1 MKKYKD
7 YNIISNKYNLFD
19 KEKKEVENEIQKLE
33 AAEKFC
39 KSRDYDII
47 KGSFIDSNKEKKY
60 QEDMKN
66 RIEILKHSK
75 RDSIFNPFNN
85 EIFDKEK
92 YDLENKKLQ
101 NKVLRYSIKSDIES
115 FHRQQDLNKYIQ
127 KNNSS
132 KSKLMYQ
139 RFKYNDKRGY
149 DFITGKD
156 NYDHYKNSLECKNI
170 QRPWEIIKNGVNDN
184 ETLSNKKLYL
194 CYDKDDNDKRFNEC
208 KISRGKM
215 LKSLPKIEDES
226 TFKIKQYKHQINL
239 ESYKNNNNNRYQYQG
254 GNNSFNIDKKTWF
267 SQEKNNNYF
276 KNG

>member
-1 MKKYKD
+1 MIKK
-7 YNIISNKYNLFD
+7 
-19 KEKKEVENEIQKLE
+19 KKEVENEIQKLE

-47 KGSFIDSNKEKKY
+47 KGSYIDINKEKKY

-127 KNNSS
+127 K
-132 KSKLMYQ
+132 
-139 RFKYNDKRGY
+139 
-149 DFITGKD
+149 
-156 NYDHYKNSLECKNI
+156 
-170 QRPWEIIKNGVNDN
+170 II
-184 ETLSNKKLYL
+184 
-194 CYDKDDNDKRFNEC
+194 
-208 KISRGKM
+208 
-215 LKSLPKIEDES
+215 
-226 TFKIKQYKHQINL
+226 HQNQ
-239 ESYKNNNNNRYQYQG
+239 N
-254 GNNSFNIDKKTWF
+254 
-267 SQEKNNNYF
+267 
-276 KNG
+276 